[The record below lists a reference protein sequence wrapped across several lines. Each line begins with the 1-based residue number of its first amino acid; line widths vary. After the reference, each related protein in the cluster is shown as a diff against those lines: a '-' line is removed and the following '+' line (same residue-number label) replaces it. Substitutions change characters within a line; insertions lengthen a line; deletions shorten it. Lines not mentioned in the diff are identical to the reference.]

1 MRPAK
6 LILPVAATAAVV
18 ATAIAVPQAERSAS
32 AADSSQPAA
41 QHTAQK
47 AGGKPAPEAKD
58 VVLAVHGGAGTA
70 LDPATTSPEVEKAY
84 RDGLSEAL
92 QAGQKVLDR
101 GGNSTDAVQAAVEKL
116 EDNPLFNAGK
126 GAVFNADAGHELDA
140 SIMRGS
146 DLKAGAVAGV
156 RNVRNPIQ
164 AARLVMDKSNH
175 VMLAGEGA
183 DDFAAQ
189 HGLKT
194 VTQDYYFTQARWD
207 ALMKAKAEEAGDKS
221 AAKSKEAL
229 ADEQSKG
236 TVGAVALDR
245 GKDLAAATSTGGLT
259 NKLPGRVGDSPII
272 GAGTYAKN
280 GTVAASATGAGEVF
294 IRGAATSTIS
304 NLIEFGKMN
313 VPQAAYQVLVK
324 RLPQLGGTGGV
335 IALGPD
341 GTFDAPHSSPG
352 MLYGYLTK
360 DGTIKTKIFPDESPA
375 NS

>member
-6 LILPVAATAAVV
+6 LILPVVATAAVV
-18 ATAIAVPQAERSAS
+18 ATAIAVPQAEGSTS
-32 AADSSQPAA
+32 TADSSLPAA
-41 QHTAQK
+41 QHAEQK
-47 AGGKPAPEAKD
+47 AGGKPAPDARD

-70 LDPATTSPEVEKAY
+70 LDPATTSPELEKAY

-92 QAGQKVLDR
+92 RAGQKVLNR
-101 GGNSTDAVQAAVEKL
+101 GGNSTDAVQAAVERL

-126 GAVFNADAGHELDA
+126 GAVFNADAEHELDA

-207 ALMKAKAEEAGDKS
+207 ALMKAKAAEAGDTN
-221 AAKSKEAL
+221 AAKSKAL
-229 ADEQSKG
+229 PADEQSKG
-236 TVGAVALDR
+236 TVGAVAIDR
-245 GKDLAAATSTGGLT
+245 KKDLAAATSTGGLT

-280 GTVAASATGAGEVF
+280 GVVAASATGAGEVF

-313 VPQAAYQVLVK
+313 VPQAAHQVIVK

-352 MLYGYLTK
+352 MLHGYLTK
-360 DGTIKTKIFPDESPA
+360 DGTLVTRIFPDESPA